1 MTDSPAITT
10 APAAAPAP
18 QHAATP
24 VVLPANPIH
33 IALTFDDNF
42 WAPACALI
50 RSACLSTKRRRDLVF
65 HLCVHELSAEH
76 VADIESIREE
86 LGCTYIYYEL
96 ADYPDFLR
104 VCGNLRA
111 HRRFP
116 PVSYARL
123 VLDRILPP
131 TVERV
136 IYLDSDTFVIA
147 PIEMLFEQEMH
158 GNPIAGVAD
167 PFAMHIMMGRDMIA
181 KKGIFDPA
189 EPYFN
194 SGVLLIDMNEYRRSN
209 VEGRLEEIKAKGLID
224 KLYYDQDILNLI
236 FQGRW
241 TKLNWR
247 FNTIDPWRAQQAMG
261 PYIIHYTGDQRP
273 WYLVSLAPFHHM
285 YRHTMKNELFY
296 RFWRHRMKQRWKK
309 RLNKLIGRG

>member
-1 MTDSPAITT
+1 MTE
-10 APAAAPAP
+10 
-18 QHAATP
+18 TP
-24 VVLPANPIH
+24 TPLPAHPIH

-42 WAPACALI
+42 WAPACAVI
-50 RSACLSTKRRRDLVF
+50 RSASLSTKRRTDLVF
-65 HLCVHELSAEH
+65 HLCVQAITPEH
-76 VADIESIREE
+76 KADIDAISEE
-86 LGCTYIYYEL
+86 LGATLIYYEL
-96 ADYPDFLR
+96 SDYPDFAR
-104 VCGNLRA
+104 VCTPLRG

-131 TVERV
+131 SVQRV
-136 IYLDSDTFVIA
+136 IYLDCDTFVIA
-147 PIEMLFEQEMH
+147 PIEMLYEQEMH
-158 GNPIAGVAD
+158 GNPIAGVSD
-167 PFAMHIMMGRDMIA
+167 PFAMHIMMGRDMVA

-194 SGVLLIDMNEYRRSN
+194 SGVLLIDMVAFRQSH
-209 VEGRLEEIKAKGLID
+209 VEEKLAEITAAGLIE

-236 FQGRW
+236 FRGRW

-296 RFWRHRMKQRWKK
+296 RFWRHRMKQRWTK
-309 RLNKLIGRG
+309 RLNRLIGRG